1 MCHVLV
7 ALLEDISIA
16 FFADISI
23 AFFPAKAMAMKSKAA
38 QSKAMKSKAMKSK
51 AMQSKAMKSKAMK
64 SKAMK
69 AMATKSQ
76 AMQSK
81 AMQSKAMQSKPKLKR
96 GDIQCS
102 GYTFSDEARRCTR
115 TMFACMAGDAACG
128 WAGEG
133 RDGYGHW
140 CNICFGACDAPCG
153 WSDAAAWA
161 GLNSPAR

>member
-51 AMQSKAMKSKAMK
+51 AMKSK
-64 SKAMK
+64 
-69 AMATKSQ
+69 

-81 AMQSKAMQSKPKLKR
+81 AMQSKAMKSKAMQSKANLKR
-96 GDIQCS
+96 GDVQCS
-102 GYTFSDEARRCTR
+102 GYISLDTFGDDARRCPR
-115 TMFACMAGDAACG
+115 TMFACMAGDAPCG
-128 WAGEG
+128 WAGAAVRG
-133 RDGYGHW
+133 DRYGHW
-140 CNICFGACDAPCG
+140 CNLCF
-153 WSDAAAWA
+153 A
-161 GLNSPAR
+161 GVV